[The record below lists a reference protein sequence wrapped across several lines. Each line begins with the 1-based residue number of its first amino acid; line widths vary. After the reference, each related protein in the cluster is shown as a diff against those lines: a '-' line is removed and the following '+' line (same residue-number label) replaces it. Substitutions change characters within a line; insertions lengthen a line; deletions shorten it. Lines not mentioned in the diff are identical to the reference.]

1 MDVLIGLIDEDL
13 LLELILVEALHTEAE
28 RLAAQPDR

>member
-1 MDVLIGLIDEDL
+1 MDVLIGLVDEDL

-28 RLAAQPDR
+28 RLAARPDR

>member
-1 MDVLIGLIDEDL
+1 MDVLEGLIDEDL

-28 RLAAQPDR
+28 RLAADD

>member
-1 MDVLIGLIDEDL
+1 MEVLFGLIDDDL

>member
-1 MDVLIGLIDEDL
+1 MDVLEGFIDEDL

-28 RLAAQPDR
+28 RLAADDD